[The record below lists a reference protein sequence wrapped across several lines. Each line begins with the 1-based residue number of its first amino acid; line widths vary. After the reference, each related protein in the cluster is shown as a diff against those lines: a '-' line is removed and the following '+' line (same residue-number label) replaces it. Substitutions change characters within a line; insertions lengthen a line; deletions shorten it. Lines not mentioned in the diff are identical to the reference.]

1 MWYFEVPTCPS
12 GAIGSRHGREF
23 PRLLRLFVY
32 PVSHHLMAGKKKS
45 SLQTALLNQQS
56 RLKQKVQIARAAK
69 SNEKAKAVKKQTGK
83 TLTATIPFTP
93 TDKILLIGE
102 GNFSFAYALVINP
115 PLQLHHFPPQNITAT
130 TYDTEQECLA
140 KYADAQEKIDV
151 LRTKG
156 VNVLFGVDATK
167 LEKVSQL
174 KGKRWDRVVWNFPHA
189 GTYVPG
195 SDCYV
200 GEKRGNLSTH
210 FLGKGIAD
218 QDRNILSN
226 QLLILG
232 FLRSVSGFLVR
243 GSAPTLGGLKK
254 KGKAREE
261 EDDADADSD
270 QVAESS
276 GGTGSSRGTV
286 IITLRN
292 VPPYTECNQFPWCW
306 RDVTDISPSHPRGR
320 LSSSEKTASSHVNGH
335 ETSKPSLHLAAFLR
349 LSQMGME
356 RLRTPD
362 DERREGQDG
371 RGWGGSKLGVLSE
384 GWRMICIA
392 YNKGHVNLV

>member
-1 MWYFEVPTCPS
+1 MWCFEVLTCPS

-23 PRLLRLFVY
+23 SRLLRLFVY
-32 PVSHHLMAGKKKS
+32 LSDHFMAGKKKS

-56 RLKQKVQIARAAK
+56 RLKQKAQIAQAAK
-69 SNEKAKAVKKQTGK
+69 SNEKTKAAKKQTGK
-83 TLTATIPFTP
+83 TLAVTIPFTP

-102 GNFSFAYALVINP
+102 GNFSFAYALVVNP
-115 PLQLHHFPPQNITAT
+115 PPQLHHLPPQNITAT

-151 LRTKG
+151 LRAKG
-156 VNVLFGVDATK
+156 MNVLFGVDATK

-189 GTYVPG
+189 GAYLPG

-200 GEKRGNLSTH
+200 GKRQGSLLTH

-232 FLRSVSGFLVR
+232 FLRSVSGFLVC
-243 GSAPTLGGLKK
+243 GPAPTPGSLKK

-261 EDDADADSD
+261 EDDADADSGRT
-270 QVAESS
+270 AESS
-276 GGTGSSRGTV
+276 GGTDPPRGTV

-292 VPPYTECNQFPWCW
+292 VSPYTECNQFLWC
-306 RDVTDISPSHPRGR
+306 RREVADTSPSQG
-320 LSSSEKTASSHVNGH
+320 TFAV
-335 ETSKPSLHLAAFLR
+335 
-349 LSQMGME
+349 
-356 RLRTPD
+356 
-362 DERREGQDG
+362 
-371 RGWGGSKLGVLSE
+371 
-384 GWRMICIA
+384 
-392 YNKGHVNLV
+392 